1 MWFVVAFFFTR
12 LKLRCFPSVISMG
25 LNMTAMLPLP
35 RQSSWICD
43 RSVLQSRPE
52 WLAIHTW
59 SAAPQ
64 LEPIH
69 GSCRLLHS
77 LPTST
82 NKIDLTYFQL
92 DDSMWQCWRQLW
104 LKLKI
109 AEAYCADQ
117 TCQTDP
123 KRLSDS
129 LCCSVTNVTSTSRL
143 EVILGKSVLIPS
155 IILNLSMRFKQFKEM
170 VPLMGPP
177 SVNTSATVRLH
188 VPEDGHRDSHF
199 WGRSEVR
206 VDVFVCILL
215 GIRDLSSSPL
225 ISVLSSS
232 CTFLHKSC
240 LMD

>member
-1 MWFVVAFFFTR
+1 MA
-12 LKLRCFPSVISMG
+12 ISLG
-25 LNMTAMLPLP
+25 IYPIF
-35 RQSSWICD
+35 RQT
-43 RSVLQSRPE
+43 
-52 WLAIHTW
+52 H
-59 SAAPQ
+59 
-64 LEPIH
+64 
-69 GSCRLLHS
+69 
-77 LPTST
+77 LPTKLILRIFSWMIPCGNANDSCGWSWSLLCRT
-82 NKIDLTYFQL
+82 NMPNGSKKIV
-92 DDSMWQCWRQLW
+92 
-104 LKLKI
+104 
-109 AEAYCADQ
+109 
-117 TCQTDP
+117 
-123 KRLSDS
+123 S
-129 LCCSVTNVTSTSRL
+129 LCCSVTSTSRRL

-206 VDVFVCILL
+206 VDVLVCILL

>member
-1 MWFVVAFFFTR
+1 LWLRFFYTLEIALLPIR
-12 LKLRCFPSVISMG
+12 HINGLKYDRYATIA
-25 LNMTAMLPLP
+25 T
-35 RQSSWICD
+35 SSWICD

-104 LKLKI
+104 LKLKHNM
-109 AEAYCADQ
+109 CRPNMPNRSKKM
-117 TCQTDP
+117 T
-123 KRLSDS
+123 SDG
-129 LCCSVTNVTSTSRL
+129 LCCSVGSTSRL

>member
-1 MWFVVAFFFTR
+1 
-12 LKLRCFPSVISMG
+12 
-25 LNMTAMLPLP
+25 MLPLP

-129 LCCSVTNVTSTSRL
+129 LCCSVTNVTQ
-143 EVILGKSVLIPS
+143 VPAVL
-155 IILNLSMRFKQFKEM
+155 RWY
-170 VPLMGPP
+170 
-177 SVNTSATVRLH
+177 
-188 VPEDGHRDSHF
+188 
-199 WGRSEVR
+199 WGRACWFHPSSSI
-206 VDVFVCILL
+206 CPCA
-215 GIRDLSSSPL
+215 LSSSKKWFLWWDLPVSTPQPL
-225 ISVLSSS
+225 FDSMYQKMDIETA
-232 CTFLHKSC
+232 TFEEGQRFELMC
-240 LMD
+240 LFAYCLG